1 MARIYDNIDV
11 HFTDGLHD
19 IVGNNGVKRVDF
31 CVGYFNLRGWNLIM
45 DQVDNLPGDMV
56 EEKDSRD
63 RFVDMKR
70 YCRLLIGMHRPD
82 EELIRSL
89 YSGKPTRADADYVQ
103 RSLRRIAEDFKNQLL
118 LGRPTL
124 EDENTL
130 RRLSQQMKDGKVCVK
145 LYLSYPL
152 HAKLYIAHQPD
163 NYNKRIALM
172 GSSNLTYSGMTGN
185 GELNADFADS
195 DHVDKL
201 AGWFD
206 DRWNDRMCID
216 ITDQLID
223 IIDNSWAGVKDISPY
238 YIYLKTAYHLSQ
250 DARNGIREFSLSP
263 EFQRELFDFQQ
274 NAVKIAAKNLNN
286 DKRNGAMIGDV
297 VGLGKTITACAIAK
311 IYEDTLGATTLIICP
326 ANLQDMWRK
335 YIKKYD
341 LKAVVQSMQ
350 KPIDVEN
357 ARYYRLIIIDE
368 SHNLRNSGGKRYQ
381 NIRQLIEKQDCK
393 VLLLTATPYNKDFSD
408 LSSQLELFILEDQ
421 DLGIRPEN
429 YIQRLGGEFEFARLH
444 ADVDMRTL
452 AAFKKSADVD
462 DWNEL
467 MKLFLVRR
475 TRSFIKQNYAKEDPQ
490 NGRRY
495 LTMPDGTRNY
505 FPERIPKADKFTIV
519 PGDQYSRLYSEEM
532 MDLMKEL
539 KLPRYGL
546 SNYYDTKHDSE
557 LEPYEKGIIDNL
569 SRAGK
574 RMMGFAMSTF
584 FKRIDSSGFSFLL
597 TLCRHLLRN
606 AMFIYAIDNKLPL
619 PIGDAN
625 TNFDGFTDDD
635 EDGGDTRTLVRDR
648 GGKLCVNTDYAAYLD
663 HGRDYYEI
671 LRLKNNCVFIDSALF
686 KRTLKQHL
694 KADMLK
700 IIDMIKL
707 CGDWVPDTDQ
717 KLNKLQELLEKTHP
731 SEKAIV
737 FTQYSDTAEYIADQL
752 RRRGVQAVDVATGGS
767 KNQTAIVERFSP
779 ASNGADIPEA
789 EQTRILVA
797 TDVLSEGQNLQDS
810 HIIVNYDL
818 PWAIIRLIQRAGR
831 VDRIGQKSEQIYCY
845 SFFPAD
851 GVEEII
857 NLRGRLNDRINE
869 NARVVGSDEIFFE
882 GNEQNLRDMFN
893 EKSGVLDDDDSDDV
907 DLSSQ
912 AYQIWKNAVDANPRL
927 AQIIPALSNQVY
939 STKRTDSPAMAGVI
953 TYARTF
959 NDFDVLTWLAPDGS
973 TISTSQKRILNAMAC
988 SINTPGVEP
997 LANHLELVGEAI
1009 DRIQQENR
1017 SLSGTLGNRFSTR
1030 YRIFTLLS
1038 DYLANHQQDD
1048 LFFSQEQRDD
1058 LKLAIDD
1065 IFQYPFLASTK
1076 HTLGRMMNQRRSADE
1091 IVDYVIEMRKTG
1103 TLCNIPP
1110 EELRDNRDP
1119 QIICSMGLKLENE

>member
-11 HFTDGLHD
+11 YFTAGLHD
-19 IVGNNGVKRVDF
+19 IVSDNGVKRVDF

-45 DQVDNLPGDMV
+45 DQVDNLSGDIV

-63 RFVDMKR
+63 QFVNKER

-82 EELIRSL
+82 EELIRGL
-89 YSGKPTRADADYVQ
+89 YSGKPTRADSDYVQ

-145 LYLSYPL
+145 LYLAYPL
-152 HAKLYIAHQPD
+152 HAKLYIAHHPD
-163 NYNKRIALM
+163 NYTKRIAIM

-216 ITDQLID
+216 ITEQLID
-223 IIDNSWAGVKDISPY
+223 IIDNSWAGVKDIPPY

-311 IYEDTLGATTLIICP
+311 IYEDTFGATTLIICP
-326 ANLQDMWRK
+326 ANLQDMWHK

-368 SHNLRNSGGKRYQ
+368 SHNLRNAGGKRYQ

-408 LSSQLELFILEDQ
+408 LSSQLELFIPEDQ

-429 YIQRLGGEFEFARLH
+429 YIQNIGGEFEFARQH

-452 AAFKKSADVD
+452 AAFKKSDNVD

-475 TRSFIKQNYAKEDPQ
+475 TRSFIKQNYAREDPE
-490 NGRRY
+490 NHRRY

-505 FPERIPKADKFTIV
+505 FPDRIPKAEKFATM
-519 PGDQYSRLYSEEM
+519 PGDQYTRLYSEEM
-532 MDLMKEL
+532 ITLMEEL

-546 SNYYDTKHDSE
+546 SNYYDSKHDSE

-569 SRAGK
+569 SRAGE
-574 RMMGFAMSTF
+574 RMMGFAKSTF
-584 FKRIDSSGFSFLL
+584 FKRIDSSGFAFLL
-597 TLCRHLLRN
+597 TLCRHILRN
-606 AMFIYAIDNKLPL
+606 AMFIYAIDNMLPL

-625 TNFDGFTDDD
+625 TNFDSFTDED
-635 EDGGDTRTLVRDR
+635 EEGGDTKSLIRNHD
-648 GGKLCVNTDYAAYLD
+648 GKLCVSTDYDAYLA
-663 HGRDYYEI
+663 HGKDYYEM
-671 LRLKNNCVFIDSALF
+671 LRVKNNCVFIDSGFF

-707 CGDWVPDTDQ
+707 CGDWNPDTDQ
-717 KLNKLQELLEKTHP
+717 KLNKLQELIETKHP
-731 SEKAIV
+731 SDKAIV
-737 FTQYSDTAEYIADQL
+737 FTQYSDTAEYIAEQL
-752 RRRGVQAVDVATGGS
+752 RRRGVKAVDVATGGS

-779 ASNGADIPEA
+779 LSNGSEIPDD
-789 EQTRILVA
+789 EQTRILIA

-810 HIIVNYDL
+810 HVIVNYDL

-851 GVEEII
+851 GVEKII
-857 NLRGRLNDRINE
+857 KLRSRLNDRINE
-869 NARVVGSDEIFFE
+869 NAQVVGSDEIFFE
-882 GNEQNLRDMFN
+882 GNQQNLRDMFN
-893 EKSGVLDDDDSDDV
+893 EKSGVLDEDDTDDV

-912 AYQIWKNAVDANPRL
+912 AYQIWKNAIDANPRL

-939 STKRTDSPAMAGVI
+939 STKPTDNPGMTGVI

-959 NDFDVLTWLAPDGS
+959 NDFDVLTWLAPDGT
-973 TISTSQKRILNAMAC
+973 TISNSQKRILGAMAC
-988 SINTPGVEP
+988 SLNTPGVKP
-997 LANHLELVGEAI
+997 LDNHLELVGQAV
-1009 DRIQQENR
+1009 DQMQQENR
-1017 SLSGTLGNRFSTR
+1017 SMSGTLGNRFSTR
-1030 YRIFTLLS
+1030 YRVFTLLS
-1038 DYLANHQQDD
+1038 DYLTNHQQDD
-1048 LFFSQEQRDD
+1048 LFFSQEQRDA

-1076 HTLGRMMNQRRSADE
+1076 YTLGRMMSQRRAADE
-1091 IVDYVIEMRKTG
+1091 IVDYVLEMRKTG
-1103 TLCNIPP
+1103 TLCNIPT

-1119 QIICSMGLKLENE
+1119 QIICSLGIKYDA